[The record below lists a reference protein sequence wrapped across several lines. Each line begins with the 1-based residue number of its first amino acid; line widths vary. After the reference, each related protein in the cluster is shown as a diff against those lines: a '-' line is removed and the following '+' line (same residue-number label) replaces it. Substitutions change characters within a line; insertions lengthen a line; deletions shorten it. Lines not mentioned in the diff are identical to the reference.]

1 MTPPVAQQ
9 REHQTPAGEP
19 GPIQPE
25 QQHMVRIANAPCSWG
40 VIEGI
45 EGETAGYVRVLDEM
59 AETGYIGTELGDW
72 GFMPTDPDQLKAEL
86 DSRGL
91 ALMGSWVSVWL
102 HDRSRHES
110 SAADAVR
117 TAEQLA
123 RVGGKDAVVV
133 LGNDPYG
140 DPGRTRIAGRVR
152 AQDGLSDA
160 AFKVVADGANYIA
173 QRVWDEAGI
182 RTVVHQHIGTWIE
195 TEAEARR
202 LFDMTDPAV
211 LGLCLD
217 TGHWTFGAG
226 GDPVAAVR
234 EFRDR
239 VWHVH
244 FKDADPAVMAA
255 SRERGWSGPESVGHG
270 VFCELGKGAV
280 DFPGMLKALGEID
293 YGGWIVVE
301 QDVLPGMG
309 HPRESARRNRAYLR
323 SIGV

>member
-1 MTPPVAQQ
+1 
-9 REHQTPAGEP
+9 
-19 GPIQPE
+19 
-25 QQHMVRIANAPCSWG
+25 MVRIANAPCSWG

-45 EGETAGYVRVLDEM
+45 EGDREGWVRVVDEM
-59 AETGYIGTELGDW
+59 QETGYTGTELGDW
-72 GFMPTDPDQLKAEL
+72 GFMPTDPDVLRAEL
-86 DSRGL
+86 DRRGL

-102 HDRSRHES
+102 HDRERHES
-110 SAADAVR
+110 SADDAVR
-117 TAEQLA
+117 TAKQLA
-123 RVGGKDAVVV
+123 RVGGPEAVVV

-140 DPGRTRIAGRVR
+140 DPHRTRISGRVTP
-152 AQDGLSDA
+152 ADGLDDEGW
-160 AFKVVADGANYIA
+160 KVLADGYNHVAR
-173 QRVWDEAGI
+173 RVMDEAGI
-182 RTVVHQHIGTWIE
+182 RTVVHQHIGTWVE

-202 LFDMTDPAV
+202 LFDMTDPSV

-244 FKDADPAVMAA
+244 FKDCDTAVAEA
-255 SRERGWSGPESVGHG
+255 SRVNGWSGPEAVGHG

-280 DFPGMLKALGEID
+280 DFPGMLKALEDIE

-309 HPRESARRNRAYLR
+309 NPRESARRNREYLR
-323 SIGV
+323 SLGV

>member
-1 MTPPVAQQ
+1 
-9 REHQTPAGEP
+9 
-19 GPIQPE
+19 
-25 QQHMVRIANAPCSWG
+25 MVRIANAPCSWG

-45 EGETAGYVRVLDEM
+45 EGERAGWVRVVDEMSAAGYV
-59 AETGYIGTELGDW
+59 GTELGDW
-72 GFMPTDPDQLKAEL
+72 GFMPTDPDVLRAEL

-91 ALMGSWVSVWL
+91 ALIGSWVSVNL
-102 HDRSRHES
+102 EDPARHEA
-110 SAADAVR
+110 SADDAVR
-117 TAEQLA
+117 TGRQLA
-123 RVGGKDAVVV
+123 RVGGKEAVVV

-140 DPGRTRIAGRVR
+140 NPHRTALAGRVR
-152 AQDGLSDA
+152 PEDGMTVDQW
-160 AFKVVADGANYIA
+160 KVFADGANYVA
-173 QRVWDEAGI
+173 RRVMDEAGI
-182 RTVVHQHIGTWIE
+182 RTVVHQHIGTLIE

-202 LFDMTDPAV
+202 LFAMTDPTV

-244 FKDADPAVMAA
+244 FKDCDPAVVAA
-255 SRERGWSGPESVGHG
+255 SRERGWDGPESVGHG
-270 VFCELGKGAV
+270 VFCELGKGCV
-280 DFPGMLKALGEID
+280 DFPDMLKALDEIG
-293 YGGWIVVE
+293 YQGWIVVE

-309 HPRESARRNRAYLR
+309 NPGESAIRNREYLR